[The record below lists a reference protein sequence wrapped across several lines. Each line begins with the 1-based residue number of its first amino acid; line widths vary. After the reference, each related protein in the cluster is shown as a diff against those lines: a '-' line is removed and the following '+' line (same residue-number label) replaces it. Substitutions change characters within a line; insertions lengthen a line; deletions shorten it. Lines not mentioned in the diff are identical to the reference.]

1 MAKQTGCYEVAL
13 VGNALFA
20 GGEIAEVANPEGVTL
35 IIKQATLYVDT
46 PASAAGGETLAVGV
60 GVAGAANNGI
70 IAAQALSGAITG
82 LAYNLLAPAA
92 GAAEIMWTAA
102 QVLNATGSAATAAF
116 VGRLFVEYYRID
128 AE

>member
-1 MAKQTGCYEVAL
+1 MAKQTGAFELALAGQAVPANGGAGEVL
-13 VGNALFA
+13 
-20 GGEIAEVANPEGVTL
+20 NPEGVTL

-46 PASAAGGETLAVGV
+46 PSAGAANIAIGTGA
-60 GVAGAANNGI
+60 AGAANNGI
-70 IAAQALSGAITG
+70 IAAQAVNGAITG

-102 QVLNATGSAATAAF
+102 QVLNATVSAASAAF
-116 VGRLFVEYYRID
+116 VGRLYVEYYRVD

>member
-1 MAKQTGCYEVAL
+1 MAL
-13 VGNALFA
+13 A
-20 GGEIAEVANPEGVTL
+20 GQAVPSNGGAGEVANPEGVTL

-46 PASAAGGETLAVGV
+46 PS
-60 GVAGAANNGI
+60 AGAANIAIGTGAAGGANVNI
-70 IAAQALSGAITG
+70 IAAQAINGALTG
-82 LAYNLLAPAA
+82 LGYNLLAPAA

-102 QVLNATGSAATAAF
+102 QVLNATPSAASAAF

>member
-1 MAKQTGCYEVAL
+1 MAKQTGAFELAL
-13 VGNALFA
+13 TGQAVPSNGGA
-20 GGEIAEVANPEGVTL
+20 GSILNPEGVTL

-46 PASAAGGETLAVGV
+46 PSAGAANIAIGTGA
-60 GVAGAANNGI
+60 AGAANNNI
-70 IAAQALSGAITG
+70 IAAQAINGAITG

-102 QVLNATGSAATAAF
+102 QVLNATVSAASAAF
-116 VGRLFVEYYRID
+116 RGRLLVEYYRVD

>member
-1 MAKQTGCYEVAL
+1 MAKQTGCYEMAL
-13 VGNALFA
+13 A
-20 GGEIAEVANPEGVTL
+20 GQAVPSNGGSGSVANPEGVTL
-35 IIKQATLYVDT
+35 VIKQATLYVDT
-46 PASAAGGETLAVGV
+46 PSVGAANIAIGTGA
-60 GVAGAANNGI
+60 AGAANNNI
-70 IAAQALSGAITG
+70 IAAQAINGAITG

-102 QVLNATGSAATAAF
+102 QVLNATPSAASGAF

>member
-1 MAKQTGCYEVAL
+1 MAKQTGAFEVAL
-13 VGNALFA
+13 VGQAVPAN
-20 GGEIAEVANPEGVTL
+20 GGVAEVANPEGVTL

-46 PASAAGGETLAVGV
+46 PS
-60 GVAGAANNGI
+60 AGAANLAVGTGAAAAANNNI
-70 IAAQALSGAITG
+70 IAAQAINGALTG

-102 QVLNATGSAATAAF
+102 QVINATASAASAAF
-116 VGRLFVEYYRID
+116 RGRLLVEYYRVD

>member
-1 MAKQTGCYEVAL
+1 MAKQTGAFEIAL
-13 VGNALFA
+13 A
-20 GGEIAEVANPEGVTL
+20 GQAVPANGGAGEIVNPEGVTI

-46 PASAAGGETLAVGV
+46 PASVAGGETLAVG
-60 GVAGAANNGI
+60 AGAAGALNNNI
-70 IAAQALSGAITG
+70 IAAQAIDGAITG

-92 GAAEIMWTAA
+92 GAAEIMCTAA
-102 QVLNATGSAATAAF
+102 QVINATVSAASAAF

>member
-1 MAKQTGCYEVAL
+1 MAKQTGCFELAL
-13 VGNALFA
+13 A
-20 GGEIAEVANPEGVTL
+20 GEAVPSNGGAGEVANPEGVTL

-46 PASAAGGETLAVGV
+46 PSAGAANIAVGT
-60 GVAGAANNGI
+60 GAAGAANNSI
-70 IAAQALSGAITG
+70 IAAQAINGAITG

-102 QVLNATGSAATAAF
+102 QVLNATVSAASAAF

>member
-1 MAKQTGCYEVAL
+1 MAKQTGAFEIAL
-13 VGNALFA
+13 A
-20 GGEIAEVANPEGVTL
+20 GQAVPSNGGAAEVANPEGVTL

-46 PASAAGGETLAVGV
+46 PS
-60 GVAGAANNGI
+60 AGAANLAVGTGAAAAANNNV
-70 IAAQALSGAITG
+70 IAAQAVNGAITG

-102 QVLNATGSAATAAF
+102 QVLNATVSAASAAF
-116 VGRLFVEYYRID
+116 VGRLLVEYYRID

>member
-1 MAKQTGCYEVAL
+1 MAKQTGAFELAL
-13 VGNALFA
+13 A
-20 GGEIAEVANPEGVTL
+20 GEAVPSNGGAGEIANPEGVTL

-46 PASAAGGETLAVGV
+46 PSAGAANLAVGV
-60 GVAGAANNGI
+60 GAAGAANNGI
-70 IAAQALSGAITG
+70 IAAQAINGALTG

-102 QVLNATGSAATAAF
+102 NVLNATVSAASAAF

>member
-1 MAKQTGCYEVAL
+1 MAKQTGCYEIAL
-13 VGNALFA
+13 A
-20 GGEIAEVANPEGVTL
+20 GQAVPANGGAAEVVNPEGVTL

-46 PASAAGGETLAVGV
+46 PS
-60 GVAGAANNGI
+60 AGAANIAIGTGAAGAANAGI
-70 IAAQALSGAITG
+70 IAAQAINGVLTG

-102 QVLNATGSAATAAF
+102 QVLNATVSAASAAF

>member
-13 VGNALFA
+13 TGNALFA
-20 GGEIAEVANPEGVTL
+20 GGEIAEVANPEGVPL

-46 PASAAGGETLAVGV
+46 PSSAAGGETLAVGV
-60 GVAGAANNGI
+60 GVAGAANNNI

-92 GAAEIMWTAA
+92 GAAEIMWPAA
-102 QVLNATGSAATAAF
+102 SVLNATGSADTADF

>member
-13 VGNALFA
+13 A
-20 GGEIAEVANPEGVTL
+20 GQAVPSNGGAGAYANPEGVTL

-46 PASAAGGETLAVGV
+46 PSAGAANIAIGTGA
-60 GVAGAANNGI
+60 AGAANNNI
-70 IAAQALSGAITG
+70 IAAQAINGAITG

-102 QVLNATGSAATAAF
+102 QVLNATVSAASAAF
-116 VGRLFVEYYRID
+116 RGRLLVEYYRVD